1 MLAEHIRITHL
12 REMASHAESIKTEIS
27 VSAMPR
33 VAELFHPEANADKQ
47 RLTLDIG
54 FKQSSGV
61 DPGFPE
67 IDGVLDVALELTCQR
82 CLGLL
87 HWPSQLKFKLIV
99 VGNEA
104 DTQRLVEPC
113 DSVVAGEVGIRLL
126 TVVED
131 EILGSLPLAPMHS
144 DADECTRNETLAVAE
159 SLAAEESTV
168 EPEINRPFERLAELL
183 NQTSA
188 KKTILK

>member
-1 MLAEHIRITHL
+1 MLAEHIGIPHL
-12 REMASHAESIKTEIS
+12 REMASHGESIKTEIS

-87 HWPSQLKFKLIV
+87 YWPSQLRFKLIV
-99 VGNEA
+99 VANEA
-104 DTQRLVEPC
+104 DTERLLEPC
-113 DSVVAGEVGIRLL
+113 DSLVAGADGIRLL

-159 SLAAEESTV
+159 SLAAAEITV
-168 EPEINRPFERLAELL
+168 EPEINRPFESLAELL
-183 NQTSA
+183 KQASA
-188 KKTILK
+188 KNKDT

>member
-1 MLAEHIRITHL
+1 MLAEHIGIPHL
-12 REMASHAESIKTEIS
+12 REMVSHGESIKTKIS
-27 VSAMPR
+27 VSALPR

-87 HWPSQLKFKLIV
+87 YWPSQLRFKLIV

-104 DTQRLVEPC
+104 ATERLVAPC
-113 DSVVAGEVGIRLL
+113 DSVVAGEDGIRLL

-159 SLAAEESTV
+159 SLAAAEITV
-168 EPEINRPFERLAELL
+168 EPEINRPFESLAELL
-183 NQTSA
+183 NQTSV
-188 KKTILK
+188 KNKDT